1 MNRLTMMDRG
11 EYLTHHLSLLS
22 TNIQHERQK
31 AGFSQESLSI
41 HAGVSK
47 ETITRAESA
56 GMNDMKIGTLLS
68 IGWSLDLQPV
78 QLFGYMSNVPRITS
92 TEYEIVQAIRKVIP
106 KDALL

>member
-1 MNRLTMMDRG
+1 MNRITMLDRG
-11 EYLTHHLSLLS
+11 EYLTHHMSLLS
-22 TNIQHERQK
+22 TNIQHERQR
-31 AGFSQESLSI
+31 AGFSQEALAI

-47 ETITRAESA
+47 DTITRAESA

-78 QLFGYMSNVPRITS
+78 QLFGYMSNVPRISS
-92 TEYEIVQAIRKVIP
+92 TEYEVVQAIRRVLP